1 MPASTT
7 VPVLLAADPHAYAP
21 IAASLC
27 ALAVFAICVL
37 LLAPTFGAAEA
48 DAEADADAEEL
59 DGDAAYAAYAEGDE
73 APHDGDHDRAP
84 APAAG
89 P

>member
-1 MPASTT
+1 MPASTS

-27 ALAVFAICVL
+27 ALAVFAICLL
-37 LLAPTFGAAEA
+37 LLAPTFGAADA
-48 DAEADADAEEL
+48 DADADADAEAEDL
-59 DGDAAYAAYAEGDE
+59 DDADAEGDE
-73 APHDGDHDRAP
+73 AAEAGDRDRAP